1 MTTFWMA
8 FLTNLVHK
16 VSIFSVG
23 KFRELVNIKMALY
36 DKMVRSYFRT
46 KFMYFIYILKDSIS
60 LSLFV
65 CVCVCV
71 CARTLIWM
79 SK

>member
-1 MTTFWMA
+1 MA

-46 KFMYFIYILKDSIS
+46 KFMVESSSQFANLQKTSVKPGVVMYTQN
-60 LSLFV
+60 LS
-65 CVCVCV
+65 
-71 CARTLIWM
+71 A
-79 SK
+79 